1 MPPSLS
7 AALAISTLGLSGALW
22 AASPNL
28 STEIVAEGLS
38 TPGPWLSCRMGATW

>member
-38 TPGPWLSCRMGATW
+38 LIHI